1 VSINGSID
9 PYVYD
14 EALKR
19 RIDKLM
25 LPTNHKIGRLTSAI
39 LSLGTSLQSLSKKN
53 PPAKKKI
60 MNNPLYA
67 DRAHYIQTHPD
78 YYVDFNAPWDL
89 TISYNASYSK
99 QAVRDTIIQSL
110 SFNGSM
116 NVTDKWK
123 VGFFSGFDFIHKDFT
138 YTTFNVYR
146 DLHCW
151 EMRLDWV
158 PFGQNKSYMLSVAV
172 KSGMLQDLRLSR
184 RRSWFDYN

>member
-1 VSINGSID
+1 
-9 PYVYD
+9 
-14 EALKR
+14 
-19 RIDKLM
+19 
-25 LPTNHKIGRLTSAI
+25 
-39 LSLGTSLQSLSKKN
+39 
-53 PPAKKKI
+53 
-60 MNNPLYA
+60 
-67 DRAHYIQTHPD
+67 
-78 YYVDFNAPWDL
+78 VDFNAPWDL